1 MKTATTTTHNNHP
14 LIGEVYMVEFE
25 GVGSVQNGYRPALVF
40 QNNVGNRYSPNVVV
54 LPITRA
60 HKKINQPTHVLIDAE
75 GSGMRA
81 NSMVLCE
88 NPQSISKEQ
97 LGEYMTTLPEKY
109 MKEIAVASLLA
120 NSAISY
126 LDIPMLAA
134 LQKKATKLNAV

>member
-1 MKTATTTTHNNHP
+1 MKCATATRSDHP
-14 LIGEVYMVEFE
+14 LIGEVYRVKFE
-25 GVGSVQNGYRPALVF
+25 GSGSVQTGYRPALVF

-60 HKKINQPTHVLIDAE
+60 HKKLNQPTHVLVDAE
-75 GSGMRA
+75 GSGLRS

-97 LGEYMTTLPEKY
+97 LGEYVTTFPDKY
-109 MKEIAVASLLA
+109 MKKIAAASLLA

-134 LQKKATKLNAV
+134 LMEKAAKLNAV